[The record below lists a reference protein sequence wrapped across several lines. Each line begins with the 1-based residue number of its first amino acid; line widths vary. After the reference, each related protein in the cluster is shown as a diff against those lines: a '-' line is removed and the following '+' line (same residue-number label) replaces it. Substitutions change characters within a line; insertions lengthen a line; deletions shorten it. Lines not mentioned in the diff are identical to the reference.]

1 MKSLKIKVF
10 NYCTQ
15 TINVD
20 NEIQINEWLT
30 ENPDIEIVHML
41 QSESMVAVKESQIER
56 NLTISIFYREGG
68 TA

>member
-1 MKSLKIKVF
+1 MNPIHVKVF

-20 NEIQINEWLT
+20 NEIQINEWLS
-30 ENPDIEIVHML
+30 EHPDIEIDRVL
-41 QSESMVAVKESQIER
+41 QSESMVAVKDTQLER
-56 NLTISIFYREGG
+56 NLTISIFYREGP

>member
-10 NYCTQ
+10 NYCIQ